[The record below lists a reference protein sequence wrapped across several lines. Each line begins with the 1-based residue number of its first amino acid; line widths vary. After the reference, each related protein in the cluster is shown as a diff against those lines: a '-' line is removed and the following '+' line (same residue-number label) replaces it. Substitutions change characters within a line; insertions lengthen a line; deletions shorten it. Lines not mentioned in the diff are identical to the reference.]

1 MQIKVVENLCV
12 AVVVAAI
19 VQIKEALKI
28 SECCSSC
35 SNSANK
41 RVVENLSVAAVI
53 VQIRVVENLS
63 VLQ

>member
-41 RVVENLSVAAVI
+41 RVVENL
-53 VQIRVVENLS
+53 
-63 VLQ
+63 